1 MSGNTVKV
9 HGVHPTAVH
18 DIPGVRSLPQLPL
31 TDHFKPKDY
40 DELTEVS
47 NKQAFDMCVRL
58 NQEESLIAG
67 PSSGM
72 NVVGALKLMP
82 DEPGNVGV
90 VIMCDDVFKYT
101 ASATKHCPNIFP
113 PSSKPVFE
121 PAELSALETV
131 LGCARDSPDTLGSEA
146 LVQLSSVLS
155 SSEAHSPS
163 IIDVRPREEFD
174 SRLRARGAFNIPLA
188 ELLGQED
195 ANAKLVQVVDAPGA
209 VQRQVEDA
217 GAERPKKRPRTA
229 IVDALR
235 KAFDKDVA
243 SDTPLLLVCNRGVD
257 SLMGMLALKAANFS
271 SVQHVGRGMFAW
283 KENGMP
289 MHPNPHL
296 VDMPPAIDAAEE
308 AVLERLDYNKNGKP
322 VKKLQQAS

>member
-1 MSGNTVKV
+1 VTHFFASLGTCGTISGVGRFLKHMSGDKVKV

-40 DELTEVS
+40 DELIEVS
-47 NKQAFDMCVRL
+47 NKEAFDMCVRL

-72 NVVGALKLMP
+72 NVFGALKLMP

-101 ASATKHCPNIFP
+101 ASAMKHCPKIFP
-113 PSSKPVFE
+113 PSSKPSFE

-146 LVQLSSVLS
+146 LVQLRSVLGGTGGR
-155 SSEAHSPS
+155 SPS
-163 IIDVRPREEFD
+163 IVDVRPREEFG
-174 SRLRARGAFNIPLA
+174 SRLRARGAVNIPLA

-195 ANAKLVQVVDAPGA
+195 LNAKLVQVVDAPGA
-209 VQRQVEDA
+209 VQRQAENA
-217 GAERPKKRPRTA
+217 GDERPKKRPRTA
-229 IVDALR
+229 IIEALT
-235 KAFDKDVA
+235 KAFGDVA
-243 SDTPLLLVCNRGVD
+243 SDAPLLLV
-257 SLMGMLALKAANFS
+257 
-271 SVQHVGRGMFAW
+271 
-283 KENGMP
+283 
-289 MHPNPHL
+289 
-296 VDMPPAIDAAEE
+296 
-308 AVLERLDYNKNGKP
+308 
-322 VKKLQQAS
+322 